1 MTPAT
6 SPGACPTRR
15 CAVSCPA
22 SPRPARSSARPTIC
36 CAYRAGRW
44 SRPGSSSR
52 RSRRCPPSPGRRGT
66 APPPATT
73 GSGSPCRSARSPVT
87 MRPRQGATS
96 RRPGWTLTWTSSA
109 TTRRPHF
116 ATRAATCLKP
126 RSPASPHSSESDM
139 PVPIFPIPMWEQSLT
154 LFCIIMAGVVLVCA
168 GALAYFRRVRM
179 ERPAVGTFNARDVV
193 ILLVLIGV
201 LPWVY
206 GWLPVPV
213 VTCVLVLTFA
223 SALYIGY
230 RPMLGSVGIWL
241 GIGLLFGLD
250 IWSSHHV
257 MGTIPG
263 WQLWYTEQSIM
274 VGLGVIAVCNLY
286 LQGGMKLRHVAWL
299 SLGLAFYDV
308 LFAAYY
314 PLTGRL
320 LARYITHPL
329 TPVLSMRFGEVD
341 YAVGLGD
348 LLVYSLFFVAAY
360 KAYGARAAAIAAGVI
375 VVMGGFATAFIPF
388 LFNFSNANLDILIP
402 AQSLFGPVAFVTYLW
417 MKRHYGRE
425 RTMAEYLASQGNTA
439 VAPQVEEQAP
449 A

>member
-1 MTPAT
+1 
-6 SPGACPTRR
+6 
-15 CAVSCPA
+15 
-22 SPRPARSSARPTIC
+22 
-36 CAYRAGRW
+36 
-44 SRPGSSSR
+44 
-52 RSRRCPPSPGRRGT
+52 
-66 APPPATT
+66 
-73 GSGSPCRSARSPVT
+73 
-87 MRPRQGATS
+87 
-96 RRPGWTLTWTSSA
+96 
-109 TTRRPHF
+109 
-116 ATRAATCLKP
+116 
-126 RSPASPHSSESDM
+126 
-139 PVPIFPIPMWEQSLT
+139 
-154 LFCIIMAGVVLVCA
+154 
-168 GALAYFRRVRM
+168 
-179 ERPAVGTFNARDVV
+179 VGTFNTRDVV
-193 ILLVLIGV
+193 ILLIFIGV
-201 LPWVY
+201 LPFVY
-206 GWLPVPV
+206 GWLPVPL
-213 VTCVLVLTFA
+213 VTCLLAVTFA

-230 RPMLGSVGIWL
+230 RPLLGSVGIWL
-241 GIGLLFGLD
+241 GIGLLFGLN

-263 WQLWYTEQSIM
+263 WQVWYTEQSIM

-329 TPVLSMRFGEVD
+329 TPVLGMRFGEVD

-388 LFNFSNANLDILIP
+388 LFNLQNANLDTLIP
-402 AQSLFGPVAFVTYLW
+402 AQSLFGPAAFVAYLW

-425 RTMAEYLASQGNTA
+425 RTMAEYLASQDGSA
-439 VAPQVEEQAP
+439 AAPRVEQAP
-449 A
+449 APEPASI